1 MLIHGFHAVSA
12 RLKRGGEGVRELYV
26 AGGRDDARVRDL
38 VKIAEQAGVRAIFVD
53 AARID
58 KLCPG
63 RRHQG
68 VVLSAE
74 TALPAVDLD
83 ALLAREQKPRL
94 LLLDGVTD
102 PRNLGACLRVA
113 DAAGVQA
120 VIAPKDHACPLT
132 EVAIQTASGAA
143 ETVPYL
149 MVTNLV
155 RAMDQLKDGGLWLV
169 GTADDAETSL
179 YAFDI
184 PQPVAWVLGAEG
196 KGLRR
201 LTRERCDMLVRIPM
215 GGSVASLN
223 VSVAAG
229 VVLFE
234 TVRQHMSRERGT
246 RGAAG

>member
-1 MLIHGFHAVSA
+1 MLIHGFHAVAA

-26 AGGRDDARVRDL
+26 AGSRDDARVRDL
-38 VKIAEQAGVRAIFVD
+38 VKLAEQGGVRPIFVD
-53 AARID
+53 GARID
-58 KLCPG
+58 RLCPG

-68 VVLSAE
+68 VVLVAE
-74 TALPAVDLD
+74 AALPGADLETI
-83 ALLAREQKPRL
+83 LAPERHPRL

-113 DAAGVQA
+113 DAAGVTA

-143 ETVPYL
+143 ESVPYL

-155 RAMDQLKDGGLWLV
+155 RAMDRIKEAGMWLV
-169 GTADDAETSL
+169 GTADDAPTSL
-179 YAFDI
+179 YECEI
-184 PQPVAWVLGAEG
+184 PQPAAWVLGAEG

-201 LTRERCDMLVRIPM
+201 LTRERCDLLVRIPM
-215 GGSVASLN
+215 AGSVSSLN

-234 TVRQHMSRERGT
+234 SVRQQAARSRT
-246 RGAAG
+246 AP